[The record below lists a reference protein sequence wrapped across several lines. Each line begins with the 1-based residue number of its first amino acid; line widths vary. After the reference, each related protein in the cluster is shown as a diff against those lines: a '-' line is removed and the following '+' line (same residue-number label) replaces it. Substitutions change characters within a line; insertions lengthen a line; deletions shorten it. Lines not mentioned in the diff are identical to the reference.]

1 MFLYFGFC
9 KLLFVYV
16 VVLLEDLCVFSMYD
30 VNENDGYEC
39 LLKYH
44 ELLYKYYVMYT
55 IKHTKPTM

>member
-30 VNENDGYEC
+30 VNVNDGYEC

-44 ELLYKYYVMYT
+44 E
-55 IKHTKPTM
+55 

>member
-44 ELLYKYYVMYT
+44 E
-55 IKHTKPTM
+55 